1 MTFPESLRAYADW
14 CEANPKLAQDG
25 MIHTYG
31 QTAEQ
36 ARDIM
41 LADSSAKLDLLQGN
55 REIVYLTQTFGEI
68 TINHVMHKHDV
79 CNLAI
84 VDNKV
89 VEVLKPEFAELVKP

>member
-1 MTFPESLRAYADW
+1 MTFAESLRAYADW
-14 CEANPKLAQDG
+14 CEANPELAQDG

-36 ARDIM
+36 AKGIM
-41 LADSSAKLDLLQGN
+41 LADPVAKIDLLTGN
-55 REIVYLTQTFGEI
+55 NIVYLMQHFGEL
-68 TINHVMHKHDV
+68 TVLHVLLKPDV

-89 VEVLKPEFAELVKP
+89 VSVLKPEFAELVTP

>member
-36 ARDIM
+36 AKGIM
-41 LADSSAKLDLLQGN
+41 LADPVAKLDLSPAN
-55 REIVYLTQTFGEI
+55 DIVYLTQRFGEL
-68 TINHVMHKHDV
+68 TVQHVLFKNEV

-89 VEVLKPEFAELVKP
+89 VAVLKPEFAELVKP